1 MFQRL
6 KARTTIMFLAT
17 TLVAIFLVSIIAN
30 ITIFQKFNMYMEEEQ
45 EDKIKSIIE
54 LVEYAYSLD
63 KQWNRRVLENID
75 VSPVINGFDIVIRD
89 IRGDV
94 IYNQDMTNS
103 MMEMHRRMMGGMG
116 HGMMDD
122 TNTTDDYRT
131 EIHKVFFNDKKIG
144 TIEIGYEG
152 PFMISER
159 EVDFTKGINM
169 SILYGALFSIAV
181 AVIMGIYFS
190 DILSKPIINITK
202 ASNKIRNGN
211 LNIKLKEENK
221 IIEFKELTYSINHL
235 AKSLEEQNMFRKQLT
250 SDISHELRTPLSI
263 LQSHTEALADGIW
276 EPNIERMEVIRN
288 EVYRLN
294 KLVEQLKYVADIEN
308 HKFEITKESVNLSK
322 LLMDIVENFR
332 YQFVRSNVELKT
344 DIDEEIYIMGD
355 RDKLSQVFINIISN
369 GLKFSKEGGF
379 VYIELKDKKNYILVT
394 IEDNG
399 IGIPEEDIDYI
410 FERFYRSEKSR
421 NRKTGG
427 SGVGLTIVKTIVEA
441 HGGTIDVE
449 SKEGQ
454 GSKFMIKYYDR

>member
-63 KQWNRRVLENID
+63 KQWNRRALENID

-131 EIHKVFFNDKKIG
+131 EIHEVFFNDKKIG

-235 AKSLEEQNMFRKQLT
+235 AKSLEEQNMLRKQLT

-332 YQFVRSNVELKT
+332 YQFVRNNVELKT
-344 DIDEEIYIMGD
+344 DIDEKIYIMGD

-379 VYIELKDKKNYILVT
+379 VYIELKDKKSHILVT